1 MTWRQISKA
10 EKARIDR
17 EAIGDMRQAAR
28 LLQKISRTYGEDP
41 VHFSWNAFEL
51 LVTAGIKEAEL
62 AGEIKVPA

>member
-1 MTWRQISKA
+1 MTRQQISKA

-28 LLQKISRTYGEDP
+28 LLQKISSAYGEDP
-41 VHFSWNAFEL
+41 THCSWNAFEL

-62 AGEIKVPA
+62 TGEIKVPA